1 MPNKSLKIIIF
12 DGSFKTTTFINRLA
26 KGLSQKH
33 EVFILGFSNTIKNKI
48 PNVRYIDL
56 GSSQHLINLLWQSK
70 WLALKKLLKTGN
82 FSSFFKT
89 IVNILSVN
97 KKQLQQDNFNTAL
110 LLIKPD
116 IVHVQW
122 QSLLPWCEEALE
134 KQEFKFIISQRGYQS
149 NVRPFVD
156 KENFNYLQ
164 KWYPKF
170 SGFHSVSKAISQ
182 VGDKIYSSKNK
193 IDKVVYSGFDFSA
206 LNYNTKYQK
215 KEPLQLLSV
224 GRPHWKKGYSDALKA
239 LKLVKAA
246 NVQFTYTII
255 GVESKNEELLYLINE
270 FNLHKEV
277 TLMTKVTQ
285 QKVYDYMLESQ
296 MFLLPS
302 IEEGIA
308 NVTIEAMA
316 LGTPVISTNC
326 GGMSELIRHD
336 KTGWLVPVN
345 NPEAMAKSIID
356 FSNLSLSK
364 IEEIRQQARHKVEQQ
379 HQEQQMVKDMEDL
392 YFSVLK

>member
-1 MPNKSLKIIIF
+1 MQKLKIIIF

-26 KGLSQKH
+26 KGLSQRH

-89 IVNILSVN
+89 IINILSVN

-122 QSLLPWCEEALE
+122 QSLIPWCEEALA

-156 KENFNYLQ
+156 QENFNYLQ

-182 VGDKIYSSKNK
+182 VGDEIYFSKNK

-224 GRPHWKKGYSDALKA
+224 GRPHWVKGYPEALLACKK
-239 LKLVKAA
+239 LKEK
-246 NVQFTYTII
+246 NVEFHYSII
-255 GVESKNEELLYLINE
+255 GAADNNEELLYLLNDL
-270 FNLHKEV
+270 NLQEEV
-277 TLMTKVTQ
+277 TLLPKIPQ
-285 QKVYDYMLESQ
+285 EEVYINMSQ
-296 MFLLPS
+296 ASVLIFPSVIEGLP
-302 IEEGIA
+302 
-308 NVTIEAMA
+308 NVVVEAMA
-316 LGTPVISTNC
+316 IGLPVISTQC
-326 GGMSELIRHD
+326 GGVEELILHD

-345 NPEAMAKSIID
+345 NPEAMAQSIID
-356 FSNLSLSK
+356 FSNLSLLK

>member
-1 MPNKSLKIIIF
+1 MQNKKLKIIIF

-26 KGLSQKH
+26 KGLAQKH
-33 EVFILGFSNTIKNKI
+33 QVSILGFNNAIKNKI
-48 PNVRYIDL
+48 PNVTYVDL

-70 WLALKKLLKTGN
+70 WLALKKLLITGN

-89 IVNILSVN
+89 IINILSVN

-116 IVHVQW
+116 IVHIQW

-156 KENFNYLQ
+156 QENFNYLQ

-182 VGDKIYSSKNK
+182 VGDKIYSSKKK
-193 IDKVVYSGFDFSA
+193 IDKVVYSGFDFSNFKYIE
-206 LNYNTKYQK
+206 NYHKQD
-215 KEPLQLLSV
+215 PVQLLSV
-224 GRPHWKKGYSDALKA
+224 GRPHWVKGYPEALLACKT
-239 LKLVKAA
+239 LKEK
-246 NVQFTYTII
+246 NIPFCYKII
-255 GVESKNEELLYLINE
+255 GATVRNEEILYLINDLKLQE
-270 FNLHKEV
+270 QV
-277 TLMTKVTQ
+277 TLLPKIPQ
-285 QKVYDYMLESQ
+285 EEVYVKMSQ
-296 MFLLPS
+296 ASVLLFPS
-302 IEEGIA
+302 VIEGLP
-308 NVTIEAMA
+308 NVVVEAMA
-316 LGTPVISTNC
+316 IGLPVISTQC
-326 GGMSELIRHD
+326 GGVAELIRHD

-345 NPEAMAKSIID
+345 NSEAMAQSIID

-364 IEEIRQQARHKVEQQ
+364 IEEIRQQARLKVEQQ